1 MKINLKKFLAVIFA
15 INSIFSQQ
23 QNEMNLFRLAQ
34 SFERAGEYERALKIY
49 EELYTNNPTNRVYLE
64 AVVRLNTQTKNYDR
78 AIKLAQSWLSTHP
91 DDIDMMARI
100 GDIYFKAGKEK
111 EAIES
116 WDKIVKTYRNN
127 PGIYRMVADYLIQ
140 NRLYDKAIEY
150 LTTAQK
156 ISGSPD
162 LYAFEIAML
171 YEFTMRFDK
180 AIEEYIKL
188 LQRTPSMIPSV
199 KSRMSSYIDRP
210 DVLKQILPI
219 LESSA
224 KSSKSNIG
232 ILDLYAWVLSEAK
245 DYHKAL
251 EVQKQLDIATN
262 ANGEVILN
270 FAQDLF
276 NQEIFEVA
284 QKAYAEIIETYP
296 KSRVLPEAK
305 LGLLRSREEILRTKL
320 IRIENKD
327 TAIYSDLKKLEEDYK
342 KFSQE
347 YIGTKYEAEALF
359 RLGLIKLDIYFDLD
373 EAQRFFEEVERKFML
388 YLGKDAIFKLAEI
401 FTLKGDLNSARE
413 KYLYLLKLKNFP
425 DTLKVKFLLAQLDYY
440 EGNFNSALKMLEDVS
455 KFTSSDYSNDAIEL
469 TLKIQTNRF
478 PSEENLKKLAIA
490 ELKIKQRKFGEAI
503 PLLEDITSTCKN
515 CPISDDAL
523 FTLAEVYSTINK
535 HEKAIQY
542 VDTLLE
548 ENPESIY
555 ADDAMM
561 EKGKIYQKLGK
572 NDLAIE
578 TYTKL
583 ISKFP
588 NSIFVN
594 EARKRIREL
603 RGEIQ

>member
-1 MKINLKKFLAVIFA
+1 MKINLKKIFLLFFT
-15 INSIFSQQ
+15 INLTFSQQ
-23 QNEMNLFRLAQ
+23 QNEMTLFRLAQ

-49 EELYTNNPTNRVYLE
+49 EELYTNNPENRVYLE
-64 AVVRLNTQTKNYDR
+64 SVVRLNTQTKNYDR

-91 DDIDMMARI
+91 DDIDIMARI
-100 GDIYFKAGKEK
+100 GDIHFKAGREK

-180 AIEEYIKL
+180 AVEEYIKL

-210 DVLKQILPI
+210 EVLKQILPT

-232 ILDLYAWVLSEAK
+232 ILDLYAWVLIEAK
-245 DYHKAL
+245 DYQRAL
-251 EVQKQLDIATN
+251 EVQRQLDKITN

-270 FAQDLF
+270 FAHDLF
-276 NQEIFEVA
+276 NQGIFDIS
-284 QKAYAEIIETYP
+284 QKAYAQIIDDYP
-296 KSRVLPEAK
+296 KSKILPDAK
-305 LGLLRSREEILRTKL
+305 FGLLRSREEILKIQL
-320 IRIENKD
+320 QHSENKD
-327 TAIYSDLKKLEEDYK
+327 TSIYHELRKLEEDYK
-342 KFSQE
+342 NFSQE
-347 YIGTKYEAEALF
+347 YAGTKYEAEALF
-359 RLGLIKLDIYFDLD
+359 RLGLMKLDIYFDLD
-373 EAQRFFEEVERKFML
+373 EAQKLFEEVERKFML
-388 YLGKDAIFKLAEI
+388 YLGKEAIFKLAEI
-401 FTLKGDLNSARE
+401 STLKGDLNSARE
-413 KYLYLLKLKNFP
+413 KYLYLLKLKNFS
-425 DTLKVKFLLAQLDYY
+425 DTLKVKFLLSQLDYY
-440 EGNFNSALKMLEDVS
+440 EGNFNSALKTLEDVS

-469 TLKIQTNRF
+469 ILKIQSNRF
-478 PSEENLKKLAIA
+478 PNEENLKKFAIS
-490 ELKIKQRKFGEAI
+490 ELKIKQRKFSEAI
-503 PLLEDITSTCKN
+503 PLLEDIISTCRN
-515 CPISDDAL
+515 CPISDDAT
-523 FTLAEVYSTINK
+523 FTLARIYSTLNK
-535 HEKAIQY
+535 PDKAIEY
-542 VDTLLE
+542 IDLLLE

-561 EKGKIYQKLGK
+561 EKGKIYQRTGK
-572 NDLAIE
+572 TELAID
-578 TYTKL
+578 TYVKL

>member
-1 MKINLKKFLAVIFA
+1 
-15 INSIFSQQ
+15 
-23 QNEMNLFRLAQ
+23 MNLFRLAQ

>member
-1 MKINLKKFLAVIFA
+1 MKINLKKFLAVLFA

>member
-1 MKINLKKFLAVIFA
+1 MQINLKKFLFLLFSL
-15 INSIFSQQ
+15 NSIFSQQ

-64 AVVRLNTQTKNYDR
+64 AVVRLNTQTKNYDK

-91 DDIDMMARI
+91 DDIDIMARI
-100 GDIYFKAGKEK
+100 GDIYFKAGNEK

-127 PGIYRMVADYLIQ
+127 PGVYRMVADYLIQ

-180 AIEEYIKL
+180 AVEEYIKL

-210 DVLKQILPI
+210 EVLKQIIPI

-245 DYHKAL
+245 DYQKAL
-251 EVQKQLDIATN
+251 EVQKQLDRITN

-276 NQEIFEVA
+276 NQGIFEIA

-296 KSRVLPEAK
+296 KSRILPEAK
-305 LGLLRSREEILRTKL
+305 FGALRSREEILRTKL
-320 IRIENKD
+320 LRSENKD
-327 TAIYSDLKKLEEDYK
+327 TAIYSDLKKIEEDYK

-347 YIGTKYEAEALF
+347 YAGTKYEGEALF

-373 EAQRFFEEVERKFML
+373 EAQKFFEEVERKFIL
-388 YLGKDAIFKLAEI
+388 YLGKEAIFKLAEI

-478 PSEENLKKLAIA
+478 LSEENLKKLAIA

-535 HEKAIQY
+535 PEKAIQY
-542 VDTLLE
+542 IDTLLD

-572 NDLAIE
+572 TKLAIE

>member
-1 MKINLKKFLAVIFA
+1 MQINLKKFLFLLFSL
-15 INSIFSQQ
+15 NSIFSQQ

-64 AVVRLNTQTKNYDR
+64 AVVRLNTQTKNYDK

-91 DDIDMMARI
+91 DDIDIMARI
-100 GDIYFKAGKEK
+100 GDIYFKAGNEK

-127 PGIYRMVADYLIQ
+127 PGVYRMVADYLIQ

-180 AIEEYIKL
+180 AVEEYIKL

-210 DVLKQILPI
+210 EVLKQIIPI

-245 DYHKAL
+245 DYQKAL
-251 EVQKQLDIATN
+251 EVQKQLDRITN

-276 NQEIFEVA
+276 NQGIFEIA

-296 KSRVLPEAK
+296 KSRILPEAK
-305 LGLLRSREEILRTKL
+305 FGALRSREEILRTKL
-320 IRIENKD
+320 LRSENKD
-327 TAIYSDLKKLEEDYK
+327 TAIYSDLKRIEEDYK

-347 YIGTKYEAEALF
+347 YAGTKYEGEALF

-373 EAQRFFEEVERKFML
+373 EAQKFFEEVERKFIL
-388 YLGKDAIFKLAEI
+388 YLGKEAIFKLAEI

-478 PSEENLKKLAIA
+478 LSEENLKKLAIA

-535 HEKAIQY
+535 PEKAIQY
-542 VDTLLE
+542 IDTLLD

-572 NDLAIE
+572 TKLAIE

>member
-127 PGIYRMVADYLIQ
+127 PGVYRMVADYLIQ

-276 NQEIFEVA
+276 NQGIFEVA